1 MSKNTIMS
9 KPNIRSIQ
17 HRGDKGFTLIE
28 LMIVV
33 AVVGV
38 LASLAV
44 PSLKS
49 YVAGQRVKSATFD
62 IVAMLTLTRSE
73 AIKRNAQVTAA
84 PTSGDWAQGWT
95 VTAAGGTV
103 VSRQIALPSLTITCL
118 QGSPLTATA
127 CASLTY
133 DSSGRSGSAQSIQI
147 TSTSS
152 STVRC
157 IGVDLSGRP
166 NSKKGNC

>member
-1 MSKNTIMS
+1 MPKNTIMP
-9 KPNIRSIQ
+9 KPNIRPIQ

-44 PSLKS
+44 PSLNS
-49 YVAGQRVKSATFD
+49 YVASQRVKSATFD

-95 VTAAGGTV
+95 VTAADGTV

-118 QGSPLTATA
+118 QGSPLVAAA
-127 CASLTY
+127 CANLSY
-133 DSSGRSGSAQSIQI
+133 DNNGRSGSAQSIQI
-147 TSTSS
+147 TSTSTTS
-152 STVRC
+152 VRC
-157 IGVDLSGRP
+157 IGIALSGRP
-166 NSKKGNC
+166 NSKKSNC